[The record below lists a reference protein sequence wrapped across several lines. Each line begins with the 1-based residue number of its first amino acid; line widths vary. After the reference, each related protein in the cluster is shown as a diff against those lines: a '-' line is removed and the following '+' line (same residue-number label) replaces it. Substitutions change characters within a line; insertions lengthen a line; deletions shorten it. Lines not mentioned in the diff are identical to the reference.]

1 MSTMEYAN
9 VRLRPW
15 RPGDAE
21 ELIAIAK
28 CAHVQAWLQDWADVE
43 EWAEPWIK
51 GQAWRHEL
59 GAPLQEFM
67 SWAIT
72 APPSDK
78 PIGMISV
85 GGDDMDKEGVS
96 IAYFLHE
103 DALHKGYASQAAEAM
118 VRYTFSRWD
127 FPEIWASVQ
136 EENQASRAVL
146 ERTGFSLSHSSP
158 TVFPGFDEAVSCAW
172 YVRKR

>member
-1 MSTMEYAN
+1 MPTMEYAN

-15 RPGDAE
+15 RPVDAE

-43 EWAEPWIK
+43 EWAS
-51 GQAWRHEL
+51 L
-59 GAPLQEFM
+59 
-67 SWAIT
+67 
-72 APPSDK
+72 
-78 PIGMISV
+78 
-85 GGDDMDKEGVS
+85 
-96 IAYFLHE
+96 
-103 DALHKGYASQAAEAM
+103 
-118 VRYTFSRWD
+118 
-127 FPEIWASVQ
+127 Q